1 MLEQYLGLNG
11 YLGTTDRAVLLA
23 NGTGGLVAQASALT
37 IAANSNCLTIPGGAI
52 TASEPLLNLSQTWN
66 NAGVAFTGLKFD
78 VTDSNSASGSLLADF
93 RVGGSSKFSVN
104 KIGNVTA
111 YGWRSNASGSLL
123 VDNTTVNTTYIAST
137 GVFLPVSGA
146 LKFSGNTDGATS
158 PDVFVERDAANT
170 LALRNGVNAQAFN
183 IYNTWGNSGTDY
195 ERLNISYSGNIAYIR
210 TENGGTGLA
219 RVLVI
224 GTKTASNL
232 TFCTNDNYR
241 WGVHATTGALYANSD
256 NSYDIGIN
264 ASSNRPRTGYFG
276 TSVVTPNVTFGNG
289 TILTDDAANTLA
301 LRNGVN
307 AQALNIYNTWGN
319 SGTDY
324 ERLNISYSGNVAYIQ
339 TMNGGTGSARQLV
352 IGTKTASNLT
362 FCTND
367 NYRWGVHATTG
378 ALYANS
384 DNSYDIGASGATR
397 PRTGYFGT
405 SVIAPAIKLNQ
416 GTTTTLAKAGGTLA
430 GLPNVTAVGNVG
442 GGEDDLMTY
451 TIPANTLAT
460 NGDTLVFEGLFTAV
474 ESARIKAYFNATQI
488 GYNGYV
494 LVADDAPGCIVRIIL
509 TRLSATTACASL
521 EGGTGAYGLNNEAAL
536 MTGLDFTAS
545 NTFKFT
551 GQSDGGTPADNDVV
565 QRSLI
570 GRYYPAN

>member
-11 YLGTTDRAVLLA
+11 YLGSTDRAVLLA
-23 NGTGGLVAQASALT
+23 NGTGGLTAQASSLT
-37 IAANSNCLTIPGGAI
+37 LSANNCLTIPGSTL

-93 RVGGSSKFSVN
+93 RVGGSSKFSVR
-104 KIGNVTA
+104 KDGVGVFNVA
-111 YGWRSNASGSLL
+111 ASQNITL
-123 VDNTTVNTTYIAST
+123 TTYAGTTSIAWT
-137 GVFLPVSGA
+137 GYNGGGQTYMSLNSFGLINSRVDSYWDGPQARVRA
-146 LKFSGNTDGATS
+146 LSSNGSISYFQLFDDN
-158 PDVFVERDAANT
+158 AANT

-183 IYNTWGNSGTDY
+183 IYNTYTSGTNY
-195 ERLNISYSGNIAYIR
+195 ERGELTWGSTANFFMLRTVSGSGGGSGRPIWINSVSDVYLTAGGGGSGQWRLNTSGHL
-210 TENGGTGLA
+210 LA
-219 RVLVI
+219 Q
-224 GTKTASNL
+224 
-232 TFCTNDNYR
+232 
-241 WGVHATTGALYANSD
+241 SD
-256 NSYDIGIN
+256 N
-264 ASSNRPRTGYFG
+264 T
-276 TSVVTPNVTFGNG
+276 
-289 TILTDDAANTLA
+289 
-301 LRNGVN
+301 
-307 AQALNIYNTWGN
+307 
-319 SGTDY
+319 
-324 ERLNISYSGNVAYIQ
+324 
-339 TMNGGTGSARQLV
+339 
-352 IGTKTASNLT
+352 
-362 FCTND
+362 
-367 NYRWGVHATTG
+367 
-378 ALYANS
+378 
-384 DNSYDIGASGATR
+384 YDIGASGATR

-442 GGEDDLMTY
+442 AGEDDLMTY

-460 NGDTLVFEGLFTAV
+460 NGDTLVFEGLFAAV

-488 GYNGYV
+488 GYGGCV

>member
-210 TENGGTGLA
+210 TENGGTGL
-219 RVLVI
+219 
-224 GTKTASNL
+224 
-232 TFCTNDNYR
+232 
-241 WGVHATTGALYANSD
+241 
-256 NSYDIGIN
+256 
-264 ASSNRPRTGYFG
+264 
-276 TSVVTPNVTFGNG
+276 
-289 TILTDDAANTLA
+289 
-301 LRNGVN
+301 
-307 AQALNIYNTWGN
+307 
-319 SGTDY
+319 
-324 ERLNISYSGNVAYIQ
+324 
-339 TMNGGTGSARQLV
+339 ARQLV